1 MVTHRH
7 SGAPDRKPTRR
18 RRSTFKAANLTRV
31 VHSRLIVCVCLD
43 CPARFEST
51 PAALH
56 HAGRHRHIV
65 DVTYRAVFS
74 YVPNECLDLDE

>member
-1 MVTHRH
+1 MTHRH
-7 SGAPDRKPTRR
+7 SGAPARKPTRR

-31 VHSRLIVCVCLD
+31 VHSRLIVCVCLG

-56 HAGRHRHIV
+56 HAGTQRHIV
-65 DVTYRAVFS
+65 DINYRAVFS
-74 YVPNECLDLDE
+74 YVPDECMDVDE